1 VETNGHG
8 LVAHLVQR
16 VADLEGAFALHMRR
30 EHRPLAAR
38 LAEMDRN
45 QHALTDALDAA
56 RELIAEHQER
66 LALLQTLVPST
77 GEEGGPR

>member
-8 LVAHLVQR
+8 VTAQLLQR
-16 VADLEGAFALHMRR
+16 VADLEGAFSLHMRR
-30 EHRPLAAR
+30 EHAPLARR
-38 LAEMDRN
+38 LCDIERE
-45 QHALTDALDAA
+45 HAAILDALDTM